1 MQQGQGIVRIL
12 IIDDDED
19 DYLITSDYIRH
30 IPGAAFQID
39 WCPGYDQALTLMLDK
54 SYDLYF
60 TDYRLGAHSG
70 VDLLKEASARGADVP
85 IILLTGKGNRE
96 VDLEVMQLGA
106 VDYLIKTELTVEKM
120 ERCIRYTMERMT
132 HLRALKANERKY
144 RSVFEKSKDFIF
156 ITDDMLDFQD
166 VNDAGTTLFGYEPEE
181 LLQMNLCDLMDQAQH
196 KKYLLNALESRKILS
211 DWEVTLTAKD
221 GEKKVCILTAAKED
235 EYNEI
240 EFVQGIIHDITMMR
254 KEERETLQA
263 EKLAATGRLVRT
275 LAHEVRNPLNNIM
288 LSVEQ
293 IVQEKA
299 DEGSELY
306 LNIIQRNAQRI
317 SGLINELLN
326 TSKPTDVVPE
336 EKALQSILDDVVAA
350 SIDRITLKRLQ
361 LQVNYPEPEIII
373 MADAEKLKL
382 ALLNVVINA
391 VEAMEEGKGILQIE
405 LMALRHTALLKISDN
420 GCGISEENIS
430 RLFEPYFTQK
440 RNGMGLGLAFTLNI
454 LQAHKATTDVTSGE
468 QKGTTFTITFPL
480 GPYFNDDADG
490 STGHESETVPLQQ
503 HIMSNNSGEQLA

>member
-1 MQQGQGIVRIL
+1 MQQGIVRIL

-39 WCPGYDQALTLMLDK
+39 WCPAYDKALSLMLDK

-96 VDLEVMQLGA
+96 VDLEAMQLGA
-106 VDYLIKTELTVEKM
+106 VDYLVKTELTVEKM

-166 VNDAGTTLFGYEPEE
+166 VNEAGTTLFGYEPEE
-181 LLQMNLCDLMDQAQH
+181 LLQMNLCDLIDQAQH
-196 KKYLLNALESRKILS
+196 KKYLLNALESRKMVG
-211 DWEVTLTAKD
+211 DWEVTLTAKN
-221 GEKKVCILTAAKED
+221 GEKKVCILTAAKEE

-254 KEERETLQA
+254 KEERVTLQA

-293 IVQEKA
+293 IVQEKV

-326 TSKPTDVVPE
+326 TSRPTEVVPE
-336 EKALQSILDDVVAA
+336 EKVLQAILDDVVAA
-350 SIDRITLKRLQ
+350 SIDRITLKKLQ
-361 LQVNYPEPEIII
+361 LTVNYPEPEVRI

-391 VEAMEEGKGILQIE
+391 VEAMEEGKGLLQLE
-405 LMALRHTALLKISDN
+405 LIALRHTAMLKIADN

-454 LQAHKATTDVTSGE
+454 LQAHKATTDVISGE
-468 QKGTTFTITFPL
+468 SKGTTFTITFPL
-480 GPYFNDDADG
+480 APFFNEETDNGSDSAKTPLPMEEHILNDRDD
-490 STGHESETVPLQQ
+490 
-503 HIMSNNSGEQLA
+503 QLA